1 MARCTRASM
10 RGTRTTNPTRKRGS
24 RRCILRSTAQV
35 FSPRLRVLILR
46 CSMVPGR
53 CPGLICSC
61 PFGANTRA
69 RRVSPDPAGLPDR
82 QVSRA
87 HHRPRFQRCSCLLS
101 LLQPKETFRS
111 SVWAGSGDH
120 CGEDLRQ
127 VQHPG
132 KAAFSAEL
140 SRFFMACPGKCL
152 PKELI
157 LQPSEFEKS
166 LVFKRDFDF
175 LKMFTAVVS

>member
-1 MARCTRASM
+1 MLRTFDFAVKGAANKSAQGIALWGVGIAVGVTGRPRGAR
-10 RGTRTTNPTRKRGS
+10 RGS
-24 RRCILRSTAQV
+24 
-35 FSPRLRVLILR
+35 P
-46 CSMVPGR
+46 
-53 CPGLICSC
+53 
-61 PFGANTRA
+61 
-69 RRVSPDPAGLPDR
+69 
-82 QVSRA
+82 
-87 HHRPRFQRCSCLLS
+87 
-101 LLQPKETFRS
+101 
-111 SVWAGSGDH
+111 DH

-132 KAAFSAEL
+132 KTAFSAEL

-175 LKMFTAVVS
+175 LKMFTAVVSGPLNTSFRATEQGGAARSV

>member
-1 MARCTRASM
+1 
-10 RGTRTTNPTRKRGS
+10 
-24 RRCILRSTAQV
+24 
-35 FSPRLRVLILR
+35 
-46 CSMVPGR
+46 
-53 CPGLICSC
+53 
-61 PFGANTRA
+61 
-69 RRVSPDPAGLPDR
+69 
-82 QVSRA
+82 
-87 HHRPRFQRCSCLLS
+87 
-101 LLQPKETFRS
+101 
-111 SVWAGSGDH
+111 
-120 CGEDLRQ
+120 

-175 LKMFTAVVS
+175 LKMFTAVVRRPAPSAGFGRGQETSALNIFELALGLLALP

>member
-1 MARCTRASM
+1 M
-10 RGTRTTNPTRKRGS
+10 
-24 RRCILRSTAQV
+24 LR
-35 FSPRLRVLILR
+35 
-46 CSMVPGR
+46 
-53 CPGLICSC
+53 
-61 PFGANTRA
+61 
-69 RRVSPDPAGLPDR
+69 
-82 QVSRA
+82 
-87 HHRPRFQRCSCLLS
+87 SCLLYAT
-101 LLQPKETFRS
+101 LERAL
-111 SVWAGSGDH
+111 AGCGSPDH

-132 KAAFSAEL
+132 KTAFSAEL

-157 LQPSEFEKS
+157 LQLSKFEKS

>member
-1 MARCTRASM
+1 MKIVDGQRRAISAVFPGFSES
-10 RGTRTTNPTRKRGS
+10 RSGS
-24 RRCILRSTAQV
+24 WTPKEFGVRRPVATKSL
-35 FSPRLRVLILR
+35 FSSGFTPLSR
-46 CSMVPGR
+46 CSR
-53 CPGLICSC
+53 QW
-61 PFGANTRA
+61 
-69 RRVSPDPAGLPDR
+69 SPDPAGLPDR
-82 QVSRA
+82 LVSRA
-87 HHRPRFQRCSCLLS
+87 HRKPRLQRFSCLLT
-101 LLQPKETFRS
+101 LLQTKETYRS
-111 SVWAGSGDH
+111 SIWAGSGDH

-132 KAAFSAEL
+132 KTAFSAEL

-175 LKMFTAVVS
+175 LKIFTAVVS

>member
-1 MARCTRASM
+1 MPRWARRARISKS
-10 RGTRTTNPTRKRGS
+10 RAGRGS
-24 RRCILRSTAQV
+24 
-35 FSPRLRVLILR
+35 P
-46 CSMVPGR
+46 
-53 CPGLICSC
+53 
-61 PFGANTRA
+61 
-69 RRVSPDPAGLPDR
+69 
-82 QVSRA
+82 
-87 HHRPRFQRCSCLLS
+87 
-101 LLQPKETFRS
+101 
-111 SVWAGSGDH
+111 DH

-132 KAAFSAEL
+132 KTAFSAEL

-166 LVFKRDFDF
+166 LVFKRYFDF